1 MAYDRF
7 FPEDCE
13 QCEKKDKYSEEI
25 EEEINLI
32 GDLSQKE
39 KRKLLKIAHHYPIY
53 KMLANGIPVRTALS
67 D

>member
-7 FPEDCE
+7 FNEDCE
-13 QCEKKDKYSEEI
+13 HCEEDDKYSKEI
-25 EEEINLI
+25 KEEINLI

-39 KRKLLKIAHHYPIY
+39 KRKLLKIAHHCPIY
-53 KMLANGIPVRTALS
+53 KILANGIPVRTALS